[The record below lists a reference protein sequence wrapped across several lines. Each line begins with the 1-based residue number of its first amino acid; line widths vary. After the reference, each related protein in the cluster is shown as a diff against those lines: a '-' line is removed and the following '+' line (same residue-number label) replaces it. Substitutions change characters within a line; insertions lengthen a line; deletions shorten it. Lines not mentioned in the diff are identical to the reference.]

1 MEYQKYKSPS
11 FIKTKIMKRKSLIF
25 LLIGLSFLFLLSC
38 SGNRKT
44 VMIPELLN
52 SVNKMQRSLPDTVG
66 DGQVFTKIEYSDT
79 LLTFYYE
86 IDEDILPF
94 ESLIKTKNNL
104 KDFLLTMISASEGEN
119 KEVYELCASGNL
131 TIKFQYIGKH
141 SYKEM
146 TSYIYPND
154 IKWALKANNLPN
166 NVLRARIETD
176 RATCPFKIDDGII
189 MEDIELLDSMVFVTV
204 SVNEKYYVFNDV
216 KMHVESS
223 REWIKQSLMS
233 KNGMQ
238 FIRIIANAHYGLIYH
253 YVGNLSGKTFDVV
266 FSSNDI
272 SNMAY

>member
-1 MEYQKYKSPS
+1 
-11 FIKTKIMKRKSLIF
+11 MKRKSLIL
-25 LLIGLSFLFLLSC
+25 LLIGLSFSFLLSC

-166 NVLRARIETD
+166 DVLRARIETD

-233 KNGMQ
+233 KNDMQ
-238 FIRIIANAHYGLIYH
+238 FIRIIANAHHGLIYH